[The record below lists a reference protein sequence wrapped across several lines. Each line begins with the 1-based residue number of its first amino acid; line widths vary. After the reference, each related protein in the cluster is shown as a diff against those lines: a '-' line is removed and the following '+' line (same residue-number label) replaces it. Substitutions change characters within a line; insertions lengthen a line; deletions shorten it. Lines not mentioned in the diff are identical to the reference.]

1 MTQLVKYMSSLHE
14 TLSLIPSSFH
24 SPSIQKREAEG
35 LEIEYHPNELQV
47 SLGYMK
53 PYLESESQD
62 PKQLQ
67 LTSLNYI

>member
-1 MTQLVKYMSSLHE
+1 MTQLVKYLFSLQE

-24 SPSIQKREAEG
+24 SPNIQKMEAEG
-35 LEIEYHPNELQV
+35 LEIEYHPNEFQV

-62 PKQLQ
+62 QKQLQ
-67 LTSLNYI
+67 FTSLNYV